1 MTSADANAVARLRR
15 SADSAPYSQTWAV
28 RVRGDERETVVDMS
42 TGEVRLPGGATMST
56 PPKIIHPTDPESE
69 VSGTSLTQGGA

>member
-1 MTSADANAVARLRR
+1 
-15 SADSAPYSQTWAV
+15 
-28 RVRGDERETVVDMS
+28 MS